1 MIDKQYG
8 KYVGYCDICD
18 EATEEFDNWKDC
30 KDWIKEN
37 WSTRFDTKHQE
48 WVHLCPHCKDL
59 K

>member
-18 EATEEFDNWKDC
+18 EATEEFDNWEDC

-37 WSTRFDTKHQE
+37 WSTHFDTKHQE
-48 WVHLCPHCKDL
+48 WTHQNRD
-59 K
+59 